1 MRHRPPFA
9 SDPAAT
15 ATESGFSFVEMMIAL
30 VLVLFVM
37 LSIAQLFGVGI
48 AVNQASEDI
57 TQVTSLASEKIEDLK
72 YRAYD
77 DLTAGGDLDA
87 NAAGYFDEPDL
98 EGDGDIDYVR
108 RWSITDNGTSKT
120 IQVRVIAQTT
130 TTGITKETTVGTL
143 LADR

>member
-1 MRHRPPFA
+1 MTHRPPCA

-98 EGDGDIDYVR
+98 EGDGNIDYVR

-120 IQVRVIAQTT
+120 IQVRVIAQAT